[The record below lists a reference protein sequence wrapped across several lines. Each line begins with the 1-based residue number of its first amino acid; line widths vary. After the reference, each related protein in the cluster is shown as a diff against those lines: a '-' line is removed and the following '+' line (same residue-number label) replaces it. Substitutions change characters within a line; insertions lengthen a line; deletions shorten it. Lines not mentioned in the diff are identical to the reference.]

1 MVPPPPSQSYFRRPL
16 PWPPSR
22 PLPSNE
28 DTAYLIADDASDQG
42 RQPVMP
48 QPTTRPRRTGHP
60 GYSET
65 LPRQPESAG
74 RARRLVRIALTTW
87 CLDKLA
93 DDAALVVSELVANA
107 VRHAQRD
114 SIRVVV
120 ERVAPRVV
128 RVAVADFSRTLP
140 EPCTTTAT
148 NENGRGLPLIAALAM
163 NWGTDERR
171 WGKVVWA
178 ELEGHE

>member
-1 MVPPPPSQSYFRRPL
+1 
-16 PWPPSR
+16 
-22 PLPSNE
+22 
-28 DTAYLIADDASDQG
+28 
-42 RQPVMP
+42 MP

-60 GYSET
+60 GYTET

-87 CLDKLA
+87 CLNNLA

-107 VRHAQRD
+107 VRHAGRE

-120 ERVAPRVV
+120 ERVAPRAV

-140 EPCTTTAT
+140 EPRTPTTDD
-148 NENGRGLPLIAALAM
+148 ENGRGLPLIAALAA

-178 ELEGHE
+178 ELEVHE